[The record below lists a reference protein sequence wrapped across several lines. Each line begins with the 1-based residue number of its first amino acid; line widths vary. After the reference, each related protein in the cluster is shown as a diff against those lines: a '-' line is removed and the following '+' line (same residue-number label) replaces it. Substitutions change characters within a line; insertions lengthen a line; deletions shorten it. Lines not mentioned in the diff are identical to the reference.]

1 MAGLMNSRV
10 NSLVELLMAAV
21 TVVVV
26 VAVVLLLAVAEYHLW
41 MDAVL
46 D

>member
-26 VAVVLLLAVAEYHLW
+26 AVVLLLAVAEYHLL
-41 MDAVL
+41 MDAAL